1 MKLED
6 IAKTT
11 DAELANDR
19 TASNIDILKT
29 EFEVFIARAKG
40 ELKKLDAAEKKETT
54 DFVRSFNNDG
64 ESINAAA
71 FIHGIADREIE
82 RQRIRQRLEVIE
94 KKYAEYFG

>member
-19 TASNIDILKT
+19 AASNIDILKT
-29 EFEVFIARAKG
+29 EFEVFIARG
-40 ELKKLDAAEKKETT
+40 RSELKKLDAVEKKETAE
-54 DFVRSFNNDG
+54 FVRSFNAN
-64 ESINAAA
+64 EPINTTA
-71 FIHGIADREIE
+71 FIHSLADREIE

>member
-6 IAKTT
+6 IMKTT

-19 TASNIDILKT
+19 AASNIDILKT

-40 ELKKLDAAEKKETT
+40 ELKKIDAAEKKETT
-54 DFVRSFNNDG
+54 DFVRSFNDG
-64 ESINAAA
+64 EPINTAA
-71 FIHGIADREIE
+71 FIHGLADREIE

>member
-54 DFVRSFNNDG
+54 DFVRSFNND
-64 ESINAAA
+64 EPINTAA
-71 FIHGIADREIE
+71 FIHSIADREIE
-82 RQRIRQRLEVIE
+82 RQRIRQRLEAIE